1 MPAAGVLLTGPRGRV
16 LLCLRSDTRV
26 WATPAGHL
34 ERGEVPWQAA
44 VRELWEETR
53 FTVTLR
59 DFRLLRRR
67 GRFWLYAADVDR
79 EFRPELDH
87 EHLACAWASPG
98 ALPAPLHP
106 GLAGA
111 I

>member
-1 MPAAGVLLTGPRGRV
+1 MPAAGVLLTSPRGRV

-34 ERGEVPWQAA
+34 GRGEAPWQAA

-53 FTVTLR
+53 FTGTLR
-59 DFRLLRRR
+59 DFKLLGCRR
-67 GRFWLYAADVDR
+67 GFYLFAADVDR
-79 EFRPELDH
+79 EFRPELDR
-87 EHLACAWASPG
+87 EHLACAWASPRR
-98 ALPAPLHP
+98 LPGPLHP
-106 GLAGA
+106 GLAGV

>member
-1 MPAAGVLLTGPRGRV
+1 MPAAGVLLTSPRERV

-34 ERGEVPWQAA
+34 EPGEAPWQAA
-44 VRELWEETR
+44 VRELIEETR
-53 FTVTLR
+53 FGGTLWG
-59 DFRLLRRR
+59 FRLLRRR
-67 GRFWLYAADVDR
+67 RGFYLFAASVDR
-79 EFRPELDH
+79 EFRPVLDR

-106 GLAGA
+106 GLEGA
-111 I
+111 L